1 MSADPIFLTSYDD
14 TPERPD
20 VSDKKD
26 AKRGIT
32 PNLREHIKV
41 IGIGG
46 GGINAVDSIIRSG
59 IVGVE
64 FVAMNT
70 DVRSLEKSL
79 ATDKLILGEKLTR
92 GLGAGAK
99 PEIGA
104 AAALESREEIR
115 KHLKGCDMVY
125 ITAGM
130 GGGTGTGA
138 LPFVAEMAKQMGILT
153 VAVITKPFTFE
164 GKKKMTLAME
174 GIRKVENVVDALI
187 VIPNDKLLAMT
198 ERNTSLTDAFAAV
211 NNVLRQAVQG
221 VTDLVTCPGCINV
234 DFADLRNVMTDA
246 GSAVMGVGV
255 AKGENRAKS
264 ALKQALESPLMESSI
279 IGAKGVLFN
288 VSGGE
293 DVGLLEVSEAADMLQ
308 GYIDMDAK
316 FIWGWVPDDRT
327 DGSLEMVIVATGFNK
342 EDCISE
348 IPKTHKQNSTL
359 QQPLKTAP
367 IQEDAADETI
377 TEETILFDTTYDI
390 WDRPAILRRPK
401 K

>member
-327 DGSLEMVIVATGFNK
+327 DGSLEMVIVATGFSKTDYAK
-342 EDCISE
+342 ETQTTQKDNSAPHSKKLDTFEKNVDEE
-348 IPKTHKQNSTL
+348 I
-359 QQPLKTAP
+359 
-367 IQEDAADETI
+367 I

-390 WDRPAILRRPK
+390 WDRPAIHRRPK